1 MKLSDL
7 ITQRKPTMEEIL
19 TEAIHDTIEIDKM
32 KPDDDVDM
40 IKHENDTFYYRAIYL
55 FLKNVSKYYSSDEV
69 EKWLQKN
76 ILKVDIL
83 PPID

>member
-1 MKLSDL
+1 
-7 ITQRKPTMEEIL
+7 MEEIL
-19 TEAIHDTIEIDKM
+19 IEAIHDTIEIDKM
-32 KPDDDVDM
+32 KPNDDVDM

>member
-19 TEAIHDTIEIDKM
+19 IEAIHDTIEIDKM
-32 KPDDDVDM
+32 KPNDDVDM

>member
-1 MKLSDL
+1 
-7 ITQRKPTMEEIL
+7 MEEIL
-19 TEAIHDTIEIDKM
+19 IEAIHDTIEIDKM
-32 KPDDDVDM
+32 KPNDDVDM

-76 ILKVDIL
+76 ILKVEIL

>member
-32 KPDDDVDM
+32 KPNDDVDM